1 MLKSVSLRRFL
12 AVLVTAGFSVFS
24 PLLFGSVASAQMHQ
38 DSEGRWV
45 NSQGGNLYGDT
56 RTNPNADP
64 RINPYADPRMN
75 QNADPRIN
83 PYADPRI
90 NPYADTRISP
100 NGDTRISPNG
110 SR

>member
-1 MLKSVSLRRFL
+1 MPKSVSLHRLL
-12 AVLVTAGFSVFS
+12 AVLVTAGFSVVS

-45 NSQGGNLYGDT
+45 NSEGGNLYGDT
-56 RTNPNADP
+56 R
-64 RINPYADPRMN
+64 INP
-75 QNADPRIN
+75 NADPRIN

-90 NPYADTRISP
+90 NPYADTRTSP
-100 NGDTRISPNG
+100 NGDTRINPNG